1 MGSLDGREEVG
12 GRQSVRNIR
21 RGGDEEQIQEQE
33 INIDMREYISDAKE
47 DR

>member
-12 GRQSVRNIR
+12 GRQSVRNIKR
-21 RGGDEEQIQEQE
+21 GDEEQIEEQE
-33 INIDMREYISDAKE
+33 INTNMREYISDAKE